1 MSRTYNKIQTQDQIT
16 DNEPPDHPSFL
27 SEYGTVTYREWCGR
41 EIGRIRRAG
50 SDAEIRE
57 NANGTICLVRK
68 EVASV

>member
-16 DNEPPDHPSFL
+16 DNEPPDPSFV
-27 SEYGTVTYREWCGR
+27 SQYGTVTYREWCGH

-68 EVASV
+68 EVSSR